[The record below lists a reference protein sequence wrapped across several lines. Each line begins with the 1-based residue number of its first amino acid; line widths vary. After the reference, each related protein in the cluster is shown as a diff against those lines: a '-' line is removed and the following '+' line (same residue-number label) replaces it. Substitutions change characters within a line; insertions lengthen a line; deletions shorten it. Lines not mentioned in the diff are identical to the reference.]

1 MDKSNDIVMVFE
13 DFTFFSRLIIVPLV
27 VHQTSLTYQ
36 YLIWIILYFAFVYRL
51 HHFERII
58 LGCLKPFYLFL
69 LLLFIYLFSF
79 LFLFLFFLDNML
91 GLIYMMFALK
101 DLFLLL

>member
-13 DFTFFSRLIIVPLV
+13 DFTFFSRLIIVPLL
-27 VHQTSLTYQ
+27 VHQISLTYQ
-36 YLIWIILYFAFVYRL
+36 DLIWIILYFAFVYRL
-51 HHFERII
+51 HHLERIT

-79 LFLFLFFLDNML
+79 LFLFLFLFGQYVGLDTM
-91 GLIYMMFALK
+91 IALK
-101 DLFLLL
+101 DLFYYR